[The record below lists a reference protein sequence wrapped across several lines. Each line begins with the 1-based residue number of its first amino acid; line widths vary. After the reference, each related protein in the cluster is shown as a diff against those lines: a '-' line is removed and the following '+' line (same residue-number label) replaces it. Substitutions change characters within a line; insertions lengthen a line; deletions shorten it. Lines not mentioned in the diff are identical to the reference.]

1 MEKKI
6 IDKNSEILFTYDAKL
21 CNPNGDPDEKNRPRM
36 DWEKEINL
44 VSDLRLKR
52 YIRDYADDQ
61 GMLIYVRKIDGKSVK
76 PEEVIKSVGED
87 IDELET
93 FIDIRLFGATIPIK
107 KETRTYIGPVQF
119 NWGYSLNKVEL
130 LEASITS
137 HFASDEKKQQG
148 AMGKDYRVKYSFIAF
163 SGVVSAKRAKIT
175 RLTEDDLKFLDR
187 AMKEAIPLQA
197 TRSKIGQYPRLYM
210 RVEYVDDKTL
220 LGDLR
225 DYIRLIEVVE
235 KPQKIEDVQLDIT
248 ALVEFLEKHKDVI
261 SKIYYFKHP
270 DLCLVYGGNVVD
282 FKDAFSAFELEEV

>member
-21 CNPNGDPDEKNRPRM
+21 CNPNGDPDEENRPRM

-44 VSDLRLKR
+44 VSDLRVKR
-52 YIRDYADDQ
+52 YIRDYLDDK
-61 GMLIYVRKIDGKSVK
+61 GIPIYVRKIDGKSVK

-107 KETRTYIGPVQF
+107 GETRTYIGPVQF

-137 HFASDEKKQQG
+137 HFASREKNQQG
-148 AMGKDYRVKYSFIAF
+148 AIGKDYRVKYSFIAF
-163 SGVVSAKRAKIT
+163 SGIVSAKRAKIT
-175 RLTEDDLKFLDR
+175 RLTEDDVRFLDR

-235 KPQKIEDVQLDIT
+235 KPRKIEDVQLDIT
-248 ALVEFLEKHKDVI
+248 SLVEFLEKNKDEI

-270 DLCLVYGGNVVD
+270 DLCLVCGGNAVD
-282 FKDAFSAFELEEV
+282 FKDAFGTFELEEV

>member
-21 CNPNGDPDEKNRPRM
+21 CNPNGDPDEENRPRM

-44 VSDLRLKR
+44 VSDVRVKR

-61 GMLIYVRKIDGKSVK
+61 GIPIYVRKIEGKSVK

-148 AMGKDYRVKYSFIAF
+148 AIGKDYRVKYSFIAF
-163 SGVVSAKRAKIT
+163 SGIVSARRAKET

-210 RVEYVDDKTL
+210 RVEYLDDKTL

-225 DYIRLIEVVE
+225 DYVKLIEVVE
-235 KPQKIEDVQLDIT
+235 KPRKIEDVQLDIT
-248 ALVEFLEKHKDVI
+248 DLAEFLHKNKNVI

-270 DLCLVYGGNVVD
+270 ELCLVCGGNVVD
-282 FKDAFSAFELEEV
+282 FKDTFGTFELEEV

>member
-21 CNPNGDPDEKNRPRM
+21 CNPNGDPDEENRPRM

-44 VSDLRLKR
+44 VSDVRVKR
-52 YIRDYADDQ
+52 YIRDYLEDIGQ
-61 GMLIYVRKIDGKSVK
+61 KIYVRKIEGKSVK

-148 AMGKDYRVKYSFIAF
+148 AIGKDYRVKYSFIAF
-163 SGVVSAKRAKIT
+163 SGIVSARRAKET

-210 RVEYVDDKTL
+210 RVEYLDDKTL

-225 DYIRLIEVVE
+225 DYVKLIEVVE
-235 KPQKIEDVQLDIT
+235 KPRKIEDVQLDIT
-248 ALVEFLEKHKDVI
+248 DLAEFLHKNKNVI

-270 DLCLVYGGNVVD
+270 ELCLVCGGNVVD
-282 FKDAFSAFELEEV
+282 FKDAFGTFELEEV